1 MCIFYSQKTLGLNTV
16 AFSTQNMTKFINNL
30 LSICLLE
37 WSGIMSDNG
46 GVCFTA
52 DEVKELKDLLLELAK
67 ERIDSQEIIE

>member
-1 MCIFYSQKTLGLNTV
+1 
-16 AFSTQNMTKFINNL
+16 MTTFISNL
-30 LSICLLE
+30 LLISLLG
-37 WSGIMSDNG
+37 WNGIMSDKG

>member
-1 MCIFYSQKTLGLNTV
+1 
-16 AFSTQNMTKFINNL
+16 
-30 LSICLLE
+30 
-37 WSGIMSDNG
+37 MSDKG